1 MLKCVNE
8 DCQYFREHGE
18 CSEICIN
25 QGIIKIVTN
34 ADRIRNMSDEELAR
48 WIHRIDHYIDE
59 EKEML
64 IVNFEGE
71 ELHDNQIRILE
82 WLQSQINPEF

>member
-1 MLKCVNE
+1 
-8 DCQYFREHGE
+8 
-18 CSEICIN
+18 
-25 QGIIKIVTN
+25 
-34 ADRIRNMSDEELAR
+34 MSDEELAR

>member
-48 WIHRIDHYIDE
+48 WIHRIDHYDDKDE
-59 EKEML
+59 RL
-64 IVNFEGE
+64 IVAIE
-71 ELHDNQIRILE
+71 EEEIYDNQINILE
-82 WLQSQINPEF
+82 WLKSQTEF